1 MVVRVSTTRR
11 CQVVPEAGRE
21 SLSWPK
27 ARLDLMLRCTID
39 GWMGVNLRN
48 LEQIQEQDGR
58 RAGFPLGTLFLSA
71 LAGGAL
77 MVTAMLLL
85 QREEPAVDERDPLT
99 ELIDEQQ
106 RKPQPAVVE
115 EEHVTFPGLLSDHN
129 RPTTALAAVKDE
141 RGRLIEAE
149 PDLPASATAASALP
163 APLPLPKVL
172 RPAGDLLSSSSV
184 TQQPKDD
191 LTQLAKERASD
202 TGELAPPGMQG
213 GYEIQVAS
221 FKNPD
226 DADAFAEELRKR
238 GHRAYRQAA
247 YVPEKGLWHRVRVG
261 PFKAKYQAEKYQRE
275 LEAAERISTF
285 LIDPDKV
292 RRQQAIRDAKAK
304 ARERRE
310 QRRQRQ
316 AANR

>member
-1 MVVRVSTTRR
+1 
-11 CQVVPEAGRE
+11 
-21 SLSWPK
+21 
-27 ARLDLMLRCTID
+27 
-39 GWMGVNLRN
+39 MGVNLRN
-48 LEQIQEQDGR
+48 LEQIQEQDR
-58 RAGFPLGTLFLSA
+58 QRAGFPLGTLFLSA

-77 MVTAMLLL
+77 MVTVMLLL
-85 QREEPAVDERDPLT
+85 QREEPTVDERDPLAA
-99 ELIDEQQ
+99 LIDEQQ
-106 RKPQPAVVE
+106 RKARPAVVE
-115 EEHVTFPGLLSDHN
+115 EEHVTFPSLLSDYN

-149 PDLPASATAASALP
+149 PELPSAPSSSQP
-163 APLPLPKVL
+163 IDSLPLPKAL
-172 RPAGDLLSSSSV
+172 RPAGDLLHSSSV
-184 TQQPKDD
+184 TQEPKDD
-191 LTQLAKERASD
+191 LTQLAKERTTDA
-202 TGELAPPGMQG
+202 GELAPPGMQG

-226 DADAFAEELRKR
+226 DADRFAQELRKR

-261 PFKAKYQAEKYQRE
+261 PFKAKYQAENYQRE

-285 LIDPDKV
+285 LVDPDKV

-310 QRRQRQ
+310 QRRQRR
-316 AANR
+316 ATN